1 MVAHPHIGYAR
12 QACAQKTSPRRRR
25 QSLSGGAGLL
35 GAEEAPRASTPRTT
49 RPARPAGR
57 SYFRDGLHLRGGQG
71 GGYVLAGTTGTAP
84 NKGAGPLA
92 GLPPGK
98 RERRPEANSQHPK
111 REGQAPRAPETNRAA
126 QQKAHMRAPLRPQR
140 VNQQLQGGQRKTKF
154 FFRVS
159 PLFRRARLPTRRTRL
174 LSRRGDRYGHVTA
187 LRSAH
192 KRRKPTGA
200 PTQGSSDVPVG
211 AGNDGNEYL
220 SIIFGSWKMWPEN
233 FG

>member
-1 MVAHPHIGYAR
+1 MLLSNVAASKRHRISETTARGTTPARCWPFSPRTKRHRAHHHGDPPAHRVRR

-25 QSLSGGAGLL
+25 QALSGGAGLL

-71 GGYVLAGTTGTAP
+71 GGYVLAGTAP
-84 NKGAGPLA
+84 NKGAGPLT

-126 QQKAHMRAPLRPQR
+126 QQKAHMRAPLRPRR
-140 VNQQLQGGQRKTKF
+140 VNQQLQGGQRKTKKM
-154 FFRVS
+154 FRVS

-174 LSRRGDRYGHVTA
+174 
-187 LRSAH
+187 
-192 KRRKPTGA
+192 
-200 PTQGSSDVPVG
+200 
-211 AGNDGNEYL
+211 
-220 SIIFGSWKMWPEN
+220 
-233 FG
+233 